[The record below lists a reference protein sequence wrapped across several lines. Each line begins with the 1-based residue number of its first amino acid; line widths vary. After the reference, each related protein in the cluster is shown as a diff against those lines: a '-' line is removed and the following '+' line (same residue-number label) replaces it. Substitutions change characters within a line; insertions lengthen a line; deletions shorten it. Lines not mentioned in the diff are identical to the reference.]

1 MKLSHIVPTTML
13 AKITTM
19 FVLINYVFI
28 PQAFAGGLG
37 VETEGAIDGTI
48 KNVTGFLTGPVA
60 KGVVIMA
67 LIVCGG
73 MWFMNRQAQNAQT
86 LGRIAIGCV
95 LIFFAE
101 PLFTVIGLGENQTGT
116 CGI

>member
-1 MKLSHIVPTTML
+1 ML

-28 PQAFAGGLG
+28 PNVFAGGLG
-37 VETEGAIDGTI
+37 TAGTAVENAVD
-48 KNVTGFLTGPVA
+48 NVTGFLTGPVG
-60 KGVVIMA
+60 KGIAILAIVI
-67 LIVCGG
+67 CGG